1 MLAAGRN
8 VPKLPGHPALV
19 HGPRSYPHQAD
30 NCRNSKNLLP
40 AVPAT
45 FIHSVDSVTCID
57 LSEKITIHLLSQ
69 KCANNVVIDIFIVD
83 LNTRRR

>member
-8 VPKLPGHPALV
+8 VPKLPGHPALT
-19 HGPRSYPHQAD
+19 GPSSYPDQAD

-45 FIHSVDSVTCID
+45 FIHSVDSVTCTD